1 MKIRGVIPEKDATKQ
16 QLRQLVGKGC
26 FCPIDKSEINLLHKL
41 NQRILPS
48 KLFLKDKHKPDGT
61 FDKLKAR
68 LVAGGHRQ
76 DHAEYDTVSSPQCP
90 QQRCLL

>member
-1 MKIRGVIPEKDATKQ
+1 M
-16 QLRQLVGKGC
+16 
-26 FCPIDKSEINLLHKL
+26 
-41 NQRILPS
+41 ILPS

-76 DHAEYDTVSSPQCP
+76 HHAEYDTVSLPTVSTAAMFTVAAVSAKEG
-90 QQRCLL
+90 RHRMTTDDAAF